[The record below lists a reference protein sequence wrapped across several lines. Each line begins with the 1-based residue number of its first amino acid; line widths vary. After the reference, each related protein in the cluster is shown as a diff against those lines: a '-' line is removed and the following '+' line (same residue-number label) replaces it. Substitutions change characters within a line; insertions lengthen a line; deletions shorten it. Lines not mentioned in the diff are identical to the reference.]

1 MNTWRAIWRLMW
13 FKPKDF
19 VANVSTQFFF
29 ALVPLAIALVI
40 REIFNSLEGISGW
53 GLDIGVLIL
62 VLPVV
67 IIIAGLS
74 DIISLVTFF
83 WCQFKYPILLRK
95 NILQGIFE
103 QPGALP
109 REYSSSESISRFRG
123 DVSEAGNFAAIMG
136 WYVALLC
143 YAVVSFLLMY
153 QINSVVTLYIFIPF
167 TLITGIV
174 AVFRNKVTKFRKARR
189 KAAGRVTSAIGEM
202 FGSIQAVKVASA
214 EENVLNYFREINE
227 ERRKAAVTDETFT
240 AVLNSVGE
248 GFARV
253 LGVGVILLFVG
264 NLMVDGTFSVG
275 DFAFFTSLL
284 ERVVWFVVVWGNMIP
299 QYQRTKVAFER
310 MTKLMKGTDES
321 ISEELL
327 LEHGPI
333 YTAEEFPPLPPI
345 DRDAFEKLRTLT
357 INSLSFSYPDSKNG
371 ISEVSFEVKRGT
383 LTIIT
388 GRVGSGKTTL
398 LRTMLGLLPHNQGTI
413 IWNDTII
420 DNPDDFF
427 IPPYTAYTP
436 QVPRLFSES
445 IKDNILMGLPENS
458 VDIWASIRLA
468 VLEEEIRGFENGL
481 DSVIGPKGV
490 KLSGGQKQRVA
501 ASRMFVREPELLVFD
516 DLSSALDVETEEVL
530 WKRIFDR
537 GETTCLAV
545 SHRPTVLRK
554 ADNIIVMKDGVI
566 ADQGTLEELLERS
579 EEMKNLWAAD
589 IGHRS
594 PTFVDVT

>member
-1 MNTWRAIWRLMW
+1 MW

-19 VANVSTQFFF
+19 IANVSTQFFF
-29 ALVPLAIALVI
+29 ALVPLGIALVI
-40 REIFNSLEGISGW
+40 REIFNSLEGISTW
-53 GLDIGVLIL
+53 GLDIGILIL
-62 VLPVV
+62 ILPIV
-67 IIIAGLS
+67 ILVAGLS

-95 NILQGIFE
+95 NILEGVFA
-103 QPGALP
+103 QPGAIP

-123 DVSEAGNFAAIMG
+123 DVNEAGNFAAIMG

-153 QINSVVTLYIFIPF
+153 QINGTVTLYIFIPF

-174 AVFRNKVTKFRKARR
+174 AVFRNKITKFRKARR

-214 EENVLNYFREINE
+214 EENVLEYFREINE
-227 ERRKAAVTDETFT
+227 TRRKAAVKDETFT

-264 NLMVDGTFSVG
+264 NLMVAGTFSVG

-310 MTKLMKGTDES
+310 MVKLMKGSDES

-327 LEHGPI
+327 LQHGPI
-333 YTAEEFPPLPPI
+333 YITEDFPAIPPI
-345 DRDAFEKLRTLT
+345 DRDGFEALKTLT
-357 INSLSFSYPDSKNG
+357 INSLSFSYPESENG
-371 ISEVSFEVKRGT
+371 VSDVSFEVKRGT

-398 LRTMLGLLPHNQGTI
+398 LRTVLGLLPHNNGTI
-413 IWNDTII
+413 IWNDSII
-420 DNPDDFF
+420 DNPDEFF
-427 IPPYTAYTP
+427 VPPYTAYTP

-445 IKDNILMGLPENS
+445 IRDNILMGLPENS
-458 VDIWASIRLA
+458 VDIWESIRLA
-468 VLEEEIRGFENGL
+468 VLEDEIKGFEKEL

-501 ASRMFVREPELLVFD
+501 ASRMFVRQPELLVFD
-516 DLSSALDVETEEVL
+516 DLSSALDVETEEIL
-530 WKRIFDR
+530 WKRIFNR

-554 ADNIIVMKDGVI
+554 ANNIIVMKDGVI
-566 ADQGTLEELLERS
+566 ADQGPLDELLERS
-579 EEMKNLWAAD
+579 EEMKSLWAAD

-594 PTFVDVT
+594 PAFVDVT